1 MCIYKHIYKIFFFQ
15 VSSQS
20 VGFGI
25 FTVQLPNNQEENFCI
40 KYYPELY
47 NLTSNKS
54 EAVTFDLNQ
63 LYELPQDANTCPDEE
78 DIEDLDPSQIAL
90 IPTTNK
96 TINGKE
102 NRYLLIS
109 LC

>member
-1 MCIYKHIYKIFFFQ
+1 M
-15 VSSQS
+15 
-20 VGFGI
+20 
-25 FTVQLPNNQEENFCI
+25 QLPNNQEENFCI

-78 DIEDLDPSQIAL
+78 DIDDLDPKQIAL

-96 TINGKE
+96 TINGK
-102 NRYLLIS
+102 LLFRSQTFILKEMS
-109 LC
+109 QQQCFKIWP

>member
-1 MCIYKHIYKIFFFQ
+1 M
-15 VSSQS
+15 
-20 VGFGI
+20 
-25 FTVQLPNNQEENFCI
+25 QLPNNQEENFCI

-96 TINGKE
+96 TINGKKNPFSYFNQSWE
-102 NRYLLIS
+102 ELIS
-109 LC
+109 YLKLNIY

>member
-1 MCIYKHIYKIFFFQ
+1 M
-15 VSSQS
+15 
-20 VGFGI
+20 
-25 FTVQLPNNQEENFCI
+25 QLPNNQEENFCI

-78 DIEDLDPSQIAL
+78 DIDDLDPKQIAL

-96 TINGKE
+96 TINGK
-102 NRYLLIS
+102 LLCRH
-109 LC
+109 LCLEKCPSNNASKFAHNFYEI

>member
-1 MCIYKHIYKIFFFQ
+1 M
-15 VSSQS
+15 
-20 VGFGI
+20 
-25 FTVQLPNNQEENFCI
+25 QLPNNQEENFCI

-78 DIEDLDPSQIAL
+78 DIDDLDPNQIAL

-96 TINGKE
+96 TINGKTNPLTCCVY
-102 NRYLLIS
+102 NRHRKS
-109 LC
+109 LSSFWIFSMLQWYGIHKTI

>member
-1 MCIYKHIYKIFFFQ
+1 MK
-15 VSSQS
+15 
-20 VGFGI
+20 
-25 FTVQLPNNQEENFCI
+25 LPNNKEENFCI

-78 DIEDLDPSQIAL
+78 DIDDLDPNQIAL

-96 TINGKE
+96 TINGK
-102 NRYLLIS
+102 LILFRS
-109 LC
+109 QRNVPTTTLQNLPIIFMGYESPNVK

>member
-1 MCIYKHIYKIFFFQ
+1 MK
-15 VSSQS
+15 
-20 VGFGI
+20 
-25 FTVQLPNNQEENFCI
+25 LPNNKEENFCI
-40 KYYPELY
+40 RYYPELY

-78 DIEDLDPSQIAL
+78 DIEDLDPNQIAL

-102 NRYLLIS
+102 NRYLLTLQFMLIVKRS
-109 LC
+109 SKNATKFAHYYGI